1 MTKKSRQYFQYLCL
15 LIEGKH
21 FFVIAEG
28 RKFYLTDTRGLL
40 PLSFEDLFKIRKKAE
55 KGEHKVVGFGQYAR
69 SFIEDFLKNKT
80 VKRVIG

>member
-1 MTKKSRQYFQYLCL
+1 M
-15 LIEGKH
+15 
-21 FFVIAEG
+21 
-28 RKFYLTDTRGLL
+28 
-40 PLSFEDLFKIRKKAE
+40 SFEDLFKIRKKAE